1 MEIVAVT
8 FKNAQKHINAL
19 RGQKFVLIRVKTSR
33 MYTDCQVR
41 QRKLFFIKIMLSKM
55 NWLVKLSLNSSIKS
69 FSCYFLITP
78 IRPEGQDSFSRRFA
92 YVQTSEMLHTLNFFI
107 LPRVSSLNLSPLNA
121 TYVTFFSIPTIKFV
135 VKINKTENHQLQ
147 QSMAT

>member
-1 MEIVAVT
+1 MYMEIVAVT

-69 FSCYFLITP
+69 FSCYFL
-78 IRPEGQDSFSRRFA
+78 
-92 YVQTSEMLHTLNFFI
+92 LNI
-107 LPRVSSLNLSPLNA
+107 HKA
-121 TYVTFFSIPTIKFV
+121 
-135 VKINKTENHQLQ
+135 
-147 QSMAT
+147 